1 VRLILASASPRRA
14 DLLREA
20 GIDVEVQ
27 PAHINEDVAPDEQ
40 PEAYVRRIAEAK
52 AHTIS
57 GRAPGR
63 FVLAADTAVVVDG
76 EILGKPSS
84 PQDAARMLQMLS
96 GRTHQVISGV
106 SLIKDQ
112 MPAVETEVEVS
123 SVEFAALS
131 PGEISWYVASGE
143 SMDKAGGYGIQ
154 GLASRFVTRIDGSYS
169 NVVGLPM
176 AVVYRMCK
184 EAGLLLF

>member
-1 VRLILASASPRRA
+1 MRLILASASPRRA
-14 DLLREA
+14 DLLRE
-20 GIDVEVQ
+20 GGFDVEVH
-27 PAHINEDVAPDEQ
+27 PANVNEDVALDEQ
-40 PEAYVRRIAEAK
+40 PDAYVRRVAEAK
-52 AHTIS
+52 
-57 GRAPGR
+57 GRAISERVRGR
-63 FVLAADTAVVVDG
+63 FVLAADTAVVVDD

-96 GRTHQVISGV
+96 GRSHHVISGV
-106 SLIKDQ
+106 CLMKDQ
-112 MPAVETEVEVS
+112 MPAVGTVVEVS

-131 PGEISWYVASGE
+131 AAEISWYVASGE

-154 GLASRFVTRIDGSYS
+154 GLASRFVTRIEGSYS

-184 EAGLLLF
+184 EAGLLLS